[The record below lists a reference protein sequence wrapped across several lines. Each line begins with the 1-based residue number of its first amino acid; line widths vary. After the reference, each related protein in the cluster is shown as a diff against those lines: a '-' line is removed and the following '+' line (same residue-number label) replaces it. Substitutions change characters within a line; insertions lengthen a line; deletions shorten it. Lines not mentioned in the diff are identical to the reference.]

1 MKLYDFPGPPSPRR
15 VRIFLAEKGADI
27 EKVSV
32 NIREG
37 EQFSEDFKKINP
49 NCTVPVLEL
58 DDGTCISSI
67 DAINRYLEE
76 IYPEPPLFG
85 RTPEERAQIN
95 DWCHYI
101 NVNGF
106 MAVAEALRNS
116 APRLA
121 GRAIT
126 GSRNVEQIPDLA
138 ERGRQRVVYFFE
150 DLDKQLEGQN
160 FVVGDSYSAADIGA
174 MVVVDFATG
183 MAKIDMPEGL
193 SNLKRWHE
201 QVAARPSASA

>member
-15 VRIFLAEKGADI
+15 VRIFLAEKGGDI

-85 RTPEERAQIN
+85 RAPEERAQIN

-138 ERGRQRVVYFFE
+138 ERGRQRVLYFFE
-150 DLDKQLEGQN
+150 DLDKQLEGHE
-160 FVVGDSYSAADIGA
+160 FIVGDNYSAADIGA

-183 MAKIDMPEGL
+183 MVKIEMPEGL
-193 SNLKRWHE
+193 SNLKRWYQ